1 MFLSQLTLNSRNTDV
16 HRDLA
21 SPYEMHRTLMRA
33 FPNKDSGGA
42 GRVLF
47 RVESPRDE
55 DAEPTVIVQSE
66 RQPNWTDLQ
75 DKQYA
80 VVNGPKRIDYS
91 AGKNGV
97 HSATD
102 AAQII
107 NGDRFR
113 FRLVANPTV
122 KRKVEGRK
130 NGRRDAC
137 VTEEQQYAWLV
148 RKGEA
153 SGFRLATIETDDD
166 REVPNVTVKPTG
178 RITTHRSKDKRT
190 LSHHGV
196 RFDGILRVTDAAK
209 FAETLAAGI
218 GSAKAF
224 GFGLLSIARA

>member
-1 MFLSQLTLNSRNTDV
+1 
-16 HRDLA
+16 
-21 SPYEMHRTLMRA
+21 MRA
-33 FPNKDSGGA
+33 FPNPDSGGA

-47 RVESPRDE
+47 RIEAPRDE

-66 RQPNWTDLQ
+66 LQPDWTGLQ
-75 DKQYA
+75 KKQYA
-80 VVNGPKRIDYS
+80 TVNGPKPIAFASRADG
-91 AGKNGV
+91 AQ
-97 HSATD
+97 ATSD
-102 AAQII
+102 AAQIR

-137 VTEEQQYAWLV
+137 VTEEQQLAWLV

-153 SGFRLATIETDDD
+153 GGFHLAKIETDDD
-166 REVPNVTVKPTG
+166 RSVPNVTVTPGG
-178 RITTHRSKDKRT
+178 RMTTHRKKDKNT
-190 LSHHGV
+190 LCHLGV
-196 RFDGILRVTDAAK
+196 RFDGVLIVADAVK
-209 FAETLAAGI
+209 FAETLASGI